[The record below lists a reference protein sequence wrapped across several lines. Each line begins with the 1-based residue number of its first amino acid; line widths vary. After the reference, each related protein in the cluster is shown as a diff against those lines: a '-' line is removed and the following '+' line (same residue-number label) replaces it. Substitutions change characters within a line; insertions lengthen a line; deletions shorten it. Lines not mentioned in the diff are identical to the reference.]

1 MQTLG
6 VNYDTGVVVDGT
18 STRTAFDDRTVRREL
33 EIIAGDLH
41 ANAVRVTGDQVDR
54 LEVAARH
61 ASAAGLQVWFSPFL
75 YDLGPDELVE
85 RLAACAERAEELRR
99 AGADLVLVLGGEI
112 SLFCSGF
119 VPGEGLH
126 GRLATMTDPAT
137 WTTPDGRAALGA
149 GLARASDTLG
159 TVAARARKVFGG
171 PITYASGTWEE
182 IDWEPFDVV
191 SVDAYRDAQNAPRFA
206 DLVRSY
212 RRFGKPVA
220 VAEFGCCTYRGAADR
235 GGAGWLVVDERQQ
248 TITADLVRDETEPE
262 RYFQDLLDL
271 FDREGVAAAFWFTFA
286 GYELPHRPAD
296 PRRDLD
302 LASYG
307 LVAVLESGHGTRYPD
322 MTWEPK
328 RLFDTLA
335 TRYAARAAAEPR
347 S

>member
-6 VNYDTGVVVDGT
+6 VNYDTGVVIDGT

-191 SVDAYRDAQNAPRFA
+191 AVDAYRDAQNAPRF
-206 DLVRSY
+206 
-212 RRFGKPVA
+212 
-220 VAEFGCCTYRGAADR
+220 
-235 GGAGWLVVDERQQ
+235 
-248 TITADLVRDETEPE
+248 ADLVRDETEPE

-271 FDREGVAAAFWFTFA
+271 FDREGVDAAFWFTFA

>member
-1 MQTLG
+1 MDLNI
-6 VNYDTGVVVDGT
+6 VAITG
-18 STRTAFDDRTVRREL
+18 
-33 EIIAGDLH
+33 
-41 ANAVRVTGDQVDR
+41 
-54 LEVAARH
+54 
-61 ASAAGLQVWFSPFL
+61 
-75 YDLGPDELVE
+75 
-85 RLAACAERAEELRR
+85 RLAADPELHSTGNGTDVTTLRIAVGRMKRQGEQR
-99 AGADLVLVLGGEI
+99 AGADFVDVVVWGEQAKHAGRYLAKGRRVAI
-112 SLFCSGF
+112 K
-119 VPGEGLH
+119 
-126 GRLATMTDPAT
+126 GRLQQRT

-271 FDREGVAAAFWFTFA
+271 FDREGVDAAFWFTFA

-307 LVAVLESGHGTRYPD
+307 LVSVLESGHGTRYPD

-328 RLFDTLA
+328 RLFGTLA
-335 TRYAARAAAEPR
+335 TRYAARAAAAPR

>member
-6 VNYDTGVVVDGT
+6 INYDTGVVVDGT
-18 STRTAFDDRTVRREL
+18 STRNAFDDRTVRREL

-41 ANAVRVTGDQVDR
+41 ANAVRVTGDRADR

-85 RLAACAERAEELRR
+85 RLAAYAERAEQLRR

-137 WTTPDGRAALGA
+137 WSTPDGRAALGA

-206 DLVRSY
+206 DLVR
-212 RRFGKPVA
+212 
-220 VAEFGCCTYRGAADR
+220 
-235 GGAGWLVVDERQQ
+235 
-248 TITADLVRDETEPE
+248 DETEPE

-271 FDREGVAAAFWFTFA
+271 FDREGVDAAFWFTFA